1 MSALPPI
8 VLKKSFLADERNFLG
23 PLMCIARGDVRDHVV
38 SHKNDHGPSYR
49 PCRALQRQR
58 RLKIHFREIFRV
70 VRFSTFATVSPRKRT
85 FRQRFNSKS
94 GQSPCPSSR
103 AIDSAVELSKSAIA
117 SKRRQLRSPI
127 RWGRSSV
134 LVGYWLG
141 TGGVLVLYRF
151 RTGGTPNDCDR
162 RGTAYIRIGRLAV
175 SVSHLL
181 FRFSARK

>member
-1 MSALPPI
+1 
-8 VLKKSFLADERNFLG
+8 
-23 PLMCIARGDVRDHVV
+23 MCFARGDVRDHVV

-141 TGGVLVLYRF
+141 TGWVLVGYWWG
-151 RTGGTPNDCDR
+151 TGSLPLPNWWHPQ
-162 RGTAYIRIGRLAV
+162 RLRSPRHSV
-175 SVSHLL
+175 HPDWKVGCFSVSLTV
-181 FRFSARK
+181 SIQCA

>member
-1 MSALPPI
+1 
-8 VLKKSFLADERNFLG
+8 
-23 PLMCIARGDVRDHVV
+23 MCFARGDVRDHVV

-49 PCRALQRQR
+49 PYRALQRQR

-141 TGGVLVLYRF
+141 TGGVLVGYWFSTASELVAPPTTAIAAAQ
-151 RTGGTPNDCDR
+151 RTSGLEGWLFQCLTYCFDSVRVNEKARAELSLR
-162 RGTAYIRIGRLAV
+162 RP
-175 SVSHLL
+175 
-181 FRFSARK
+181 